1 MSLSKD
7 ALKSLALQASLSP
20 KEEMLETM
28 NRHKK
33 LYIGIPKE
41 TELLEQRVALV
52 PESVGFLVANG
63 HRVVVES
70 GAGEQANFSDSDYSE
85 SGAEISYETK
95 EVYQSDILLKVS
107 PPNNKEISL
116 MKYKQILFSALQI
129 TVQPKN
135 ALEKLMAKKIT
146 AIAWDYIEDENGSFP
161 IIRSMGEIAGTTS
174 FLIAAEL
181 MSNANNGKGIMLGSV
196 AGISPPEL
204 VIIGAGTVGQF
215 VASAALA
222 MGVSVKVFDNSLY
235 KLRRLQNEIGHKVFT
250 SVLQPKV
257 LEKALKRCDVAIGAI
272 SAHQG
277 RTPCVV
283 SEDLVKKMKSGS
295 VIVDVSIDKG
305 GCFETS
311 KITTHQN
318 PTFLKHDV
326 IHYCVPN
333 IGSRVSRTA
342 SYSLS
347 NIFSP
352 LLKEIS
358 DSGGCEKL
366 IQNAKGFRHGVY
378 IYNGTLTSSILGE
391 AFDLPYKDLD
401 LLISAL

>member
-1 MSLSKD
+1 MSLSGD
-7 ALKSLALQASLSP
+7 ALKSLAFQASLSP
-20 KEEMLETM
+20 KEEMLEIGQ
-28 NRHKK
+28 KK
-33 LYIGIPKE
+33 QSLYIGIPKE
-41 TELLEQRVALV
+41 TELQEQRVALV

-70 GAGEQANFSDSDYSE
+70 GAGQKANFSDSDYSE
-85 SGAEISYETK
+85 SGAEIIHDTK
-95 EVYQSDILLKVS
+95 EVYKADIILKVS
-107 PPNNKEISL
+107 PPNIKEISL
-116 MKYKQILFSALQI
+116 MEHRQILFSALQL
-129 TVQPKN
+129 TVQPKD
-135 ALEKLMAKKIT
+135 ALEKLMSKKIT

-161 IIRSMGEIAGTTS
+161 LIRSMGEIAGTTS

-181 MSNANNGKGIMLGSV
+181 MSNANNGKGLMLGGV
-196 AGISPPEL
+196 PGISPPEL

-215 VASAALA
+215 AASAALA
-222 MGVSVKVFDNSLY
+222 LGVSVKVFDNSLF
-235 KLRRLQNEIGHKVFT
+235 KLRRLQKEIGHKVFT
-250 SVLQPKV
+250 SVIQPKV
-257 LEKALKRCDVAIGAI
+257 LEKALMRCDVAIGAI
-272 SAHQG
+272 SAPGG
-277 RTPCVV
+277 RTPCIV
-283 SEDLVKKMKSGS
+283 SEDMVKKMKSGS

-311 KITTHQN
+311 KITTHQK
-318 PTFLKHDV
+318 PTFLKHDI

-352 LLKEIS
+352 LLIKIA

-366 IQNAKGFRHGVY
+366 IQNARGFRHGVY
-378 IYNGTLTSSILGE
+378 IYNGTLTSSILGK
-391 AFDLPYKDLD
+391 AFDLPHKNLD

>member
-1 MSLSKD
+1 MSLSGD
-7 ALKSLALQASLSP
+7 ALKSLAFQASLSP
-20 KEEMLETM
+20 KEEMLEIGQK
-28 NRHKK
+28 NQS

-41 TELLEQRVALV
+41 TELQEQRVALV

-70 GAGEQANFSDSDYSE
+70 GAGQKANFSDSDYSE
-85 SGAEISYETK
+85 LGAEIIHDTK
-95 EVYQSDILLKVS
+95 EVYQADIILKVS

-116 MKYKQILFSALQI
+116 MKYKQILFSALQL
-129 TVQPKN
+129 TVQPKD
-135 ALEKLMAKKIT
+135 ALEKLMSKKIT

-161 IIRSMGEIAGTTS
+161 LIRSMGEIAGTTS

-181 MSNANNGKGIMLGSV
+181 MSNANNGKGLMLGGV

-215 VASAALA
+215 AASAALA
-222 MGVSVKVFDNSLY
+222 LGVSVKVFDNSLF

-250 SVLQPKV
+250 SVIQPKV

-272 SAHQG
+272 SASSF

-283 SEDLVKKMKSGS
+283 SEDMVKKMKSGS
-295 VIVDVSIDKG
+295 VIVDVSIDTG

-311 KITTHQN
+311 EIRSHEN
-318 PTFLKHDV
+318 PVYKKYGVT
-326 IHYCVPN
+326 HYCVPN

-352 LLKEIS
+352 LLIEIA

-366 IQNAKGFRHGVY
+366 IQSAKGFRHGVY

-391 AFDLPYKDLD
+391 AFDLPHKNLD

>member
-1 MSLSKD
+1 MSLSGD
-7 ALKSLALQASLSP
+7 ALKSLAFQASLSP
-20 KEEMLETM
+20 KEEMLEIGQ
-28 NRHKK
+28 KK
-33 LYIGIPKE
+33 QSLYIGIPKE
-41 TELLEQRVALV
+41 TELQEQRVALV

-70 GAGEQANFSDSDYSE
+70 GAGQKANFSDSDYSE
-85 SGAEISYETK
+85 SGAEIIHDTK
-95 EVYQSDILLKVS
+95 EVYKADIILKVS
-107 PPNNKEISL
+107 PPNIKEISL
-116 MKYKQILFSALQI
+116 MKHRQILFSALQL
-129 TVQPKN
+129 TVQPKD
-135 ALEKLMAKKIT
+135 ALEKLMSKKIT

-161 IIRSMGEIAGTTS
+161 LIRSMGEIAGTTS

-181 MSNANNGKGIMLGSV
+181 MSNANNGKGLMLGGV
-196 AGISPPEL
+196 PGISPPEL

-215 VASAALA
+215 AASAALA
-222 MGVSVKVFDNSLY
+222 LGVSVKVFDNSLF
-235 KLRRLQNEIGHKVFT
+235 KLRRLQKEIGHKVFT
-250 SVLQPKV
+250 SVIQPKV
-257 LEKALKRCDVAIGAI
+257 LEKALMRCDVAIGAI
-272 SAHQG
+272 SAPGG
-277 RTPCVV
+277 RTPCIV
-283 SEDLVKKMKSGS
+283 SEDMVKKMKSGS

-311 KITTHQN
+311 KITTHQK
-318 PTFLKHDV
+318 PTFLKHDI

-352 LLKEIS
+352 LLIKIA

-366 IQNAKGFRHGVY
+366 IQNARGFRHGVY
-378 IYNGTLTSSILGE
+378 IYNGTLTSSILGK
-391 AFDLPYKDLD
+391 AFDLPHKNLD

>member
-52 PESVGFLVANG
+52 PESVGYLVANG

-391 AFDLPYKDLD
+391 AFDLPFKDLD

>member
-283 SEDLVKKMKSGS
+283 SEDLLKKMKSGS

-391 AFDLPYKDLD
+391 AFDLPFKDLD